1 MKLFVATH
9 NQHKIREISQI
20 LPGFE
25 IVPDDPEGVEENAPD
40 FAGNALIKVRA
51 IAEKHKGEWCMADD
65 SGLEVKALGGAPGV
79 HSARYAGEPSNTP
92 ANNALLIKNLEG
104 VNDRAA
110 RFTCCCALVDPS
122 GEELVVHGHCPGH
135 IAEKAAGV
143 EGFGYDPL
151 FIPNGYD
158 KSFAELSAEE
168 KNAISHRGRALE
180 KVREIVGAPDGSAT
194 STSAAGTQAP
204 STVSPERSEP
214 RQRSL
219 EGCAEGAQAP
229 STPRLMAWLKLFRVV
244 NLPTVPGDVLVGAAL
259 MSCCSWRA
267 ISMGLVASA
276 AAASVFLYMFGLVD
290 NDIVGA
296 KGDKGRP
303 IPDGDISIGAARF
316 ARGLCLFA
324 ALVVAS
330 LGNLPR
336 FWWPAALALA
346 LSIVVYNRTK
356 WSFLMGLCRALN
368 VVCGVASVEI
378 VCCEGDARLAYPV
391 AVVAG
396 LWLLYIW
403 AVTKYSEGEED
414 DPAKKRLVGMFVG
427 GIVYMQ
433 LLVLIVVT
441 MRDAGSIPLLVVGA
455 VLLVVMRMAK
465 RLLPRV
471 SAS

>member
-104 VNDRAA
+104 VKDRAA

-135 IAEKAAGV
+135 IAEKQAGV

-151 FIPNGYD
+151 FIPNGHD
-158 KSFAELSAEE
+158 KSFAELSADE

-204 STVSPERSEP
+204 STS
-214 RQRSL
+214 
-219 EGCAEGAQAP
+219 AEGAQAP

-244 NLPTVPGDVLVGAAL
+244 NLPTVPGDVFVGAAV
-259 MSCCSWRA
+259 
-267 ISMGLVASA
+267 GLVSIGKSAWHSPSLAHVWWASL
-276 AAASVFLYMFGLVD
+276 ASVFFYMFGLVH

-296 KGDKGRP
+296 KKDKDRP
-303 IPDGDISIGAARF
+303 IPNGEISLDSALAASVVCLACGFYAAWFGGLIGEPFWSSKTWSSTSWLRNAVWLVIAIVLYNRF
-316 ARGLCLFA
+316 KMAWMMGICRGLN
-324 ALVVAS
+324 VI
-330 LGNLPR
+330 LGATAVGCIDL
-336 FWWPAALALA
+336 
-346 LSIVVYNRTK
+346 
-356 WSFLMGLCRALN
+356 RALM
-368 VVCGVASVEI
+368 
-378 VCCEGDARLAYPV
+378 V
-391 AVVAG
+391 AV
-396 LWLLYIW
+396 LWWLYITL
-403 AVTKYSEGEED
+403 VTLYSTGEEKD
-414 DPAKKRLVGMFVG
+414 LGKRRRVGMLVG
-427 GIVYMQ
+427 GIVYLQ
-433 LLVLIVVT
+433 LVALLVLSLQAPGVAAV
-441 MRDAGSIPLLVVGA
+441 RSLLVAGA
-455 VLLVVMRMAK
+455 VMLILL
-465 RLLPRV
+465 RLFKTVLPKV

>member
-92 ANNALLIKNLEG
+92 ANNALLLKNLEG
-104 VNDRAA
+104 VRDRAA

-158 KSFAELSAEE
+158 KSFAELSADE
-168 KNAISHRGRALE
+168 KNAISHRGR
-180 KVREIVGAPDGSAT
+180 S
-194 STSAAGTQAP
+194 
-204 STVSPERSEP
+204 
-214 RQRSL
+214 
-219 EGCAEGAQAP
+219 
-229 STPRLMAWLKLFRVV
+229 STPPLTHSSTFLAWLKLFRVV
-244 NLPTVPGDVLVGAAL
+244 NLPTVPGDVLVGAAVVFVAL
-259 MSCCSWRA
+259 A
-267 ISMGLVASA
+267 GTGLTVAHLALVFWA
-276 AAASVFLYMFGLVD
+276 ALASVFLYLFGLVD

-296 KGDKGRP
+296 KTDRGRP
-303 IPDGDISIGAARF
+303 IADGEISLGAARL
-316 ARGLCLFA
+316 ARFLCLAVVIVIGICVFSPLTSKWLVWMFA
-324 ALVVAS
+324 LACVVVA
-330 LGNLPR
+330 
-336 FWWPAALALA
+336 
-346 LSIVVYNRTK
+346 YNRTK
-356 WSFLMGLCRALN
+356 FALLMGLARGLNAL
-368 VVCGVASVEI
+368 GGA
-378 VCCEGDARLAYPV
+378 V
-391 AVVAG
+391 AVGRATPEVIAERG
-396 LWLLYIW
+396 AVLGGGAIALFCVWTVYIW
-403 AVTKYSEGEED
+403 AVTWYSKGEEN
-414 DPAKKRLVGMFVG
+414 DPEKKRRVGALVG
-427 GIVYMQ
+427 GIVYLQ
-433 LLVLIVVT
+433 LTALLVLSLAFPQVAA
-441 MRDAGSIPLLVVGA
+441 MRPLLIAGA
-455 VLLVVMRMAK
+455 VMLILL
-465 RLLPRV
+465 RLFKTVLPKV

>member
-51 IAEKHKGEWCMADD
+51 IAEKHKGEWCMSDD

-79 HSARYAGEPSNTP
+79 HSARYAGEPCNTP
-92 ANNALLIKNLEG
+92 ANNALLLKNLEG
-104 VNDRAA
+104 VKDRAA
-110 RFTCCCALVDPS
+110 RFTCCCALIDPS

-135 IAEKAAGV
+135 IAEKQAGV

-158 KSFAELSAEE
+158 RSFAELSAEE

-180 KVREIVGAPDGSAT
+180 KVKAIVGNGECGTGSE
-194 STSAAGTQAP
+194 S
-204 STVSPERSEP
+204 
-214 RQRSL
+214 
-219 EGCAEGAQAP
+219 
-229 STPRLMAWLKLFRVV
+229 STPPLTHSSTFLAWLRLFRVV

-259 MSCCSWRA
+259 MSFFSWRA
-267 ISMGLVASA
+267 MSGLA
-276 AAASVFLYMFGLVD
+276 AAACASVFLYMFGLAD

-296 KGDKGRP
+296 KGDSGRP
-303 IPDGDISIGAARF
+303 IPDGEITLGAARL

-324 ALVVAS
+324 ALVVALIGS
-330 LGNLPR
+330 LPR
-336 FWWPAALALA
+336 FWWPVALALV

-356 WSFLMGLCRALN
+356 WSVFMGLCRALN
-368 VVCGVASVEI
+368 VVCGVACVKI
-378 VCCEGDARLAYPV
+378 AFTQGDERLVYPV

-396 LWLLYIW
+396 LWFLYIW
-403 AVTKYSEGEED
+403 AVTKYSEGEEKN
-414 DPAKKRLVGMFVG
+414 PGKKRLVGMFVG
-427 GIVYMQ
+427 GIVYLQ
-433 LLVLIVVT
+433 LLVLIVIT
-441 MRDAGSIPLLVVGA
+441 MWDAGAMPLLVAGA
-455 VLLVVMRMAK
+455 VLLVLLRLFK
-465 RLLPRV
+465 RALPKV